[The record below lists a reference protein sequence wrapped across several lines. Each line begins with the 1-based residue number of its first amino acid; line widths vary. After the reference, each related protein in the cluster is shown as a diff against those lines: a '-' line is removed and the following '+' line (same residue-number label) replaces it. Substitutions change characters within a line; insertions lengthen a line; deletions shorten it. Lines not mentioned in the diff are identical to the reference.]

1 MLSRPMTGDGV
12 FDPEA
17 TKAMGEAF
25 DRAKGQLPSASRH
38 EFLAIR
44 ILEAA
49 RSGERDID
57 RLSAAALVEG
67 IRI

>member
-1 MLSRPMTGDGV
+1 MLSRPITGDGV

-25 DRAKGQLPSASRH
+25 DRAKGQMPAVSRQ
-38 EFLAIR
+38 EYIAIR

-49 RSGERDID
+49 RSGERNVD
-57 RLSAAALVEG
+57 RLSAAALAEG
-67 IRI
+67 IRV